1 MIIQEALCRSLL
13 TNSQQIAIEENRS
26 TITYA
31 ELLDKANKI
40 TGYLQDKNVPEG
52 AYIGIQATTVT
63 DMVSAMLGIM
73 NARCVFVPMNGELP
87 EKRLAG
93 MVSKLELSYL
103 VANDITSLSRVYETV
118 SKADFKTVYAK
129 TYEITTPQYDA
140 EDALYVYFTS
150 GSTGEPKGII
160 GKNKSLL
167 QFLQWETKKFTIKES
182 DRFSQFISPYFDAF
196 LRDVFTPLF
205 NGATICVPP
214 KEEDFF
220 TTEKMVKWID
230 SQEISI
236 IHCVPS
242 VYRVFNSHNLSSE
255 NYAKLRYV
263 LLSGE
268 KIIPYELKKWYE
280 VFDDR
285 ITLVNLYGTTET
297 TMIRCCYE
305 IQPSDV
311 SKGKVPIGSPID
323 DTEVLIL
330 DNNLMPCGPLVSGQL
345 YISSPYITKGYLK
358 DEVLN
363 KEKFI
368 VLNEGTSAEKIAF
381 KTGDLARRLINNT
394 IELLGRTDRQIKI
407 RGIRVEIDEIEN
419 VLVESPLVENV
430 VVTKDTSNDEQLI
443 AYYIKEKLFKE
454 KEVKDEVYDYVKNH
468 LPNYMI
474 PSSLI
479 EVNEFPLLPNGKIDF
494 KTLILNE
501 EKKVIVA
508 PKNDYELRILKVWKT
523 ILGDKTISVDENFQS
538 AGGSSLTLMRLIG
551 KLYSEFGVRMT
562 LKDLFKN
569 LTIEKQ
575 ALLIASLS
583 KGTESVYSIKKAAH
597 KDYYNLSSSQK
608 TIYYNYE
615 LNKQGI
621 DYNMPMVWEIL
632 WDIEAR
638 KVEETIQKIILRHE
652 SLRTSFAINGNTF
665 GQKIHEEIAFHLA
678 QKDIKKANLDKE
690 IEAFIKPFNL
700 SNPPL
705 LRAGLFKTEDSFY
718 LIVDLHHIASDGV
731 SQQILHKE
739 FMTLYMNGEL
749 APLNYTY
756 KDYAEWEN
764 EFRNQ
769 KDFDALKDFWLH
781 KFKDEVPKL
790 NLFSTLVPEKEADKA
805 GEHIEFNIDKK
816 AIQHFINALFNEN
829 ITVFTGIF
837 GALQLLLLKAT
848 GQKDMVIGIT
858 SSGRVQ
864 EETENIVGTF
874 VNMLPIR
881 HSILEDLPFI
891 NYALKLKEFFI
902 EATSKQQY
910 SLIDIKAELSKQKQ
924 EHNNRMFDVL
934 FNYQDM
940 TKVNASSEEYPI
952 NFYEI
957 NTKISNY
964 PLEMKVFEMPET
976 LNFKLKYAKSYLDK
990 KDALALVKE
999 FKSILLQLGNNP
1011 NGEIHTYTKKEVE
1024 LNQIMDEISFN
1035 F

>member
-1 MIIQEALCRSLL
+1 MIIQEALCKSLL

-40 TGYLQDKNVPEG
+40 TGYLQHKNVPEG

-73 NARCVFVPMNGELP
+73 NARCVFVPMNAELP
-87 EKRLAG
+87 EKRLVG

-103 VANDITSLSRVYETV
+103 VTNDITTLSKVYETV
-118 SKADFKTVYAK
+118 PKIDFNTVYTK

-167 QFLQWETKKFTIKES
+167 QFLRWETKKFTIKKA

-196 LRDVFTPLF
+196 LRDAFTPLF

-242 VYRVFNSHNLSSE
+242 IYRVFNSNNLSSE
-255 NYAKLRYV
+255 NYTKLRYV

-280 VFDDR
+280 VFEDR
-285 ITLVNLYGTTET
+285 IKLVNLYGTTET

-330 DNNLMPCGPLVSGQL
+330 DNNLMPCGSLVSGDL

-368 VLNEGTSAEKIAF
+368 VLNEGTLAEKIAF

-430 VVTKDTSNDEQLI
+430 VVTKDTANDEQLI
-443 AYYIKEKLFKE
+443 AYYIKEKLLKE
-454 KEVKDEVYDYVKNH
+454 KDVKDEIYDYVKNH

-479 EVNEFPLLPNGKIDF
+479 EVNEFPLLSNGKIDF

-501 EKKVIVA
+501 EKKVTVA
-508 PKNDYELRILKVWKT
+508 PKNDYELRILKVWKN

-551 KLYSEFGVRMT
+551 KLYSEFGVRIT

-569 LTIEKQ
+569 LTIQKQ
-575 ALLIASLS
+575 ALLISSLS
-583 KGTESVYSIKKAAH
+583 KGTESVYSINKAAH

-665 GQKIHEEIAFHLA
+665 GQKIHEEIAFHLE
-678 QKDIKKANLDKE
+678 QKEIKKANLDKE

-764 EFRNQ
+764 EFRSQ
-769 KDFDALKDFWLH
+769 KGFEALKDFWLH
-781 KFKDEVPKL
+781 KFEDEVPKL
-790 NLFSTLVPEKEADKA
+790 NLFSTLVTEKEADKA

-816 AIQHFINALFNEN
+816 AIQRFIEALFNEN
-829 ITVFTGIF
+829 ITIFTGIF

-858 SSGRVQ
+858 SSGRFQ

-881 HSILEDLPFI
+881 HFVLEDSPFI

-910 SLIDIKAELSKQKQ
+910 SLIDIKAELNKQKQ

-940 TKVNASSEEYPI
+940 TKVNTSSEEYPI

-976 LNFKLKYAKSYLDK
+976 LSFKLKYAKSYLDK

-1024 LNQIMDEISFN
+1024 LSQIMDEISFN